1 MLKIRTLSQA
11 MEQSAPPEKT
21 GGPSHISLSGYE
33 PLEAKINNMILAGER
48 LLADR
53 SKMYNFQ
60 EGEEVDWSY
69 DDPTREPGFD
79 MADGFQLRLQNN
91 ARLRAQKAAN
101 DARKAEEALKN
112 KSEGD
117 ISPED
122 KKA

>member
-1 MLKIRTLSQA
+1 MIKIITLRDAIQNRA
-11 MEQSAPPEKT
+11 LPEKT

-60 EGEEVDWSY
+60 EGEPVDWNY

-79 MADGFQLRLQNN
+79 MADGFQLKLENN
-91 ARLRAQKAAN
+91 ARLRAQKAAREAQIN
-101 DARKAEEALKN
+101 AEALKKN
-112 KSEGD
+112 SEGV
-117 ISPED
+117 ISPEE
-122 KKA
+122 K

>member
-53 SKMYNFQ
+53 SRMYNFQ
-60 EGEEVDWSY
+60 EGEEVDWNFN
-69 DDPTREPGFD
+69 DPSREPGFE
-79 MADGFQLRLQNN
+79 MADAFQLQLQTN
-91 ARLRAQKAAN
+91 ARLRAQKAARE
-101 DARKAEEALKN
+101 ARINAEALEK
-112 KSEGD
+112 KSDGVAPPD
-117 ISPED
+117 G
-122 KKA
+122 K

>member
-60 EGEEVDWSY
+60 EGEPVDWSY
-69 DDPTREPGFD
+69 DDPTKEPGFD

-91 ARLRAQKAAN
+91 ARLRAQKAARE
-101 DARKAEEALKN
+101 ARINAEALEK
-112 KSEGD
+112 KSDGVAPPD
-117 ISPED
+117 G
-122 KKA
+122 K